1 MAKTLDQQI
10 QNIVFSVPLTAND
23 AEQTTSVINNNNDL
37 FIYGGDVRLFDEDG
51 EITDTTRLDRFEV
64 DIQANEKNSI
74 SNRTFD
80 ARSLRAMLQ
89 HDKFP
94 GFILGK
100 DAKTKLTVS
109 HTYTGSAAVGDPP
122 YEIRVTLFGKVLDG
136 STVQ

>member
-23 AEQTTSVINNNNDL
+23 AEQTTSVINTNDDL
-37 FIYGGDVRLFDEDG
+37 EIYGGDVRIFDEDG
-51 EITDTTRLDRFEV
+51 EVTETTRLDRFEI
-64 DIQANEKNSI
+64 DIQANEKNAI

-80 ARSLRAMLQ
+80 ARTLREMLR
-89 HDKFP
+89 HEKFP

-109 HTYTGSAAVGDPP
+109 HTYTGAAAVGDPP
-122 YEIRVTLFGKVLDG
+122 YEVRVTFFGKVLDG